1 MTPNRAPVIVVVDDH
16 TLMGE
21 VLALTLR
28 QRGYEAYYLSAI
40 GITCDRITTV
50 DPALVLLDIAFGDN
64 SRGGL
69 DLLKTLVKDVPLV
82 AMLTGVDD
90 RTVLAEAIAGG
101 AAGIIGKH
109 ESIDEVISRVDV
121 LLSQGSS
128 ITPADR
134 DRAAV
139 LVASKR
145 AKQLSREERL
155 SALTERERNVL
166 EQVSAGASVTE
177 IANNECVSL
186 ATVRTHV
193 RAVLQKLDVHSQVA
207 AVAFYLDRN

>member
-1 MTPNRAPVIVVVDDH
+1 MQAEQGSVIVIVDDH

-40 GITCDRITTV
+40 GITCERITAV
-50 DPALVLLDIAFGDN
+50 HPALVLLDISFGDN

-69 DLLKTLVKDVPLV
+69 DLLVDLVHDIPLI

-101 AAGIIGKH
+101 AGGIIGKH
-109 ESIDEVISRVDV
+109 ESIDEVVARVD
-121 LLSQGSS
+121 LLLREGSS
-128 ITPADR
+128 VTPADR
-134 DRAAV
+134 ERAHA
-139 LVASKR
+139 LVAPKR
-145 AKQLSREERL
+145 MKQQCRQERL
-155 SALTERERNVL
+155 AALTERERNVL
-166 EQVSAGASVTE
+166 ELVSAGASVTE
-177 IANNECVSL
+177 IANHECVSL

-207 AVAFYLDRN
+207 AVAFYLDRG